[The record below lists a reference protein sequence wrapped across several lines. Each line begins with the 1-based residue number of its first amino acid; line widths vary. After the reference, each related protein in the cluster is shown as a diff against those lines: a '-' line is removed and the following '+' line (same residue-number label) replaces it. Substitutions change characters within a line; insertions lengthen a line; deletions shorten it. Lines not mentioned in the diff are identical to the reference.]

1 MQLSQTRIGPNGTI
15 TVSLDLE
22 NTGKRDGAEVVQVY
36 IHDLVASMSRP
47 VKELKGFQKVF
58 LKAGET
64 RRVQIPIKISD
75 LGFYNAQMRYVVED
89 GQFRVMVGTD
99 SQNIKDE
106 MSEFFTVSK

>member
-1 MQLSQTRIGPNGTI
+1 MQLSETRISKNGTI
-15 TVSLDLE
+15 KVSVDLE

-36 IHDLVASMSRP
+36 IQDMVASLSRP

-58 LKAGET
+58 LKAGEK
-64 RRVQIPIKISD
+64 RKVEIPIKVSD
-75 LGFYNAQMRYVVED
+75 LGFYNAQMRYVVEE

-106 MSEFFTVSK
+106 MSEFFTVIK